1 MAHDDGETPA
11 GEGQEPPAVPADP
24 GHISFVQRLQKHFG
38 PHVDPRIDLQ
48 TEEGSV
54 PGKSEPGSGSSTSS
68 VQDFVKRLR
77 PTLAGS
83 RYDIKQE
90 VASGGMGTI
99 LRVWDE
105 DLRRN
110 LAMKVMHGRGSGSSV
125 GSDSGSGEVDPER
138 LGRFLEEAQITGQ
151 LDHPGVVPVHDL
163 GIDAKGRCY
172 FTMRFVRGRELKE
185 VFDLARASEE
195 GWTRSKVLGVVLKVC
210 EAMAY
215 AHSKGVVHRDLK
227 PSNVMVGRFGETYVM
242 DWGLARVVGRRDS
255 HDLRLKPR
263 SEDASALSLV
273 RTVRKD
279 ESTQNPDSPLV
290 TMDGDVIGTPS
301 YMAPE
306 QARGKLEEV
315 GPRSDVYSLGA
326 MLYYMLTG
334 EAPYVKPGERLSPHT
349 VLSRVLDAPPTP
361 IAKLSPHE
369 PEELIAIVEKA
380 MARDAEQRYGSML
393 EVADDIQAFLENR
406 VVRAYER
413 GSLAEFKKWV
423 VRNKGMAA
431 GIAGMFVLALGSGFG
446 FAWQQ
451 KLENARLEEQGLAVE
466 RARDQAEE
474 NLGRAKASEQAANDS
489 ATLAETRRAEADK
502 QRELAQKKE
511 REAQRSGYVANLLAA
526 DYSLRLND
534 LAEARKRLFDTAPEQ
549 RGFEWNHLS
558 LEANVPMRDLG
569 QIDRLDALA
578 FLPGENRVVYLSERG
593 ALTFRDLATNRVVPP
608 LDLAVGSSEFTSF
621 VQSFVTRHTLDID
634 PEGEHLVVCGA
645 RPELVWFDLEPPEP
659 GEVRPEGGGR
669 LLAGHKARSSAAAF
683 SPNGRRLASGDDDG
697 EVILRATGSGEIQR
711 RLASH
716 LGTVLTLAWSGDSKL
731 LLTGGRD
738 GALGLWDADSGER
751 RHFQQK
757 AHRGAVRGVAFDL
770 EGQYHFSCG
779 EDGTIHRW
787 SSANGRLVATY
798 DGHEGPIHALDFDP
812 VHERLVTAGQDRTVR
827 LWDVASGEGRILR
840 GHESGVMDVCFDG
853 PGERVLSRDKN
864 GEKSVVYLWDALG
877 DPATTTLELHRRGIN
892 ALAFDPTGQH
902 LASASEDG
910 EVVLWD
916 ALTGQPLRRLRGG
929 HTMWV
934 NSLAFRADGKLLLTG
949 SQDKTARVWD
959 VESGR
964 PLQVLGAFERHVAA
978 AVFLPDGER
987 AIVSTGDRRVRV
999 IDLATLSVQHELSGF
1014 QGIVEEFQLSADG
1027 ARLLLRSDRETQ
1039 VWDPRGTFAEPVY
1052 RRKDACDAIALRPDG
1067 QAYVSGLSSGLL
1079 QYWDMG
1085 KDVPLLSQSETSLG
1099 GIVFSPDGKRVV
1111 TWSER
1116 KGGAQAISI
1125 RDAETLETL
1134 HVLRETRTRIRCFVF
1149 NHDGTRLAT
1158 GLADGTLRIHESAG
1172 VEDRRTRQRAAAAL
1186 SESAGRIVA
1195 ELYAEHFRKERVLE
1209 ALQQDPHLPH
1219 ELRECALRLANLRG
1233 DDPLPLFERTLAECL
1248 DAGLPPES
1256 YQRALERALV
1266 ATQLAGSAVGIP
1278 VWEFEALAALARGA
1292 AALRTGRFSEAEKT
1306 LRAEHKAPFGQTPLG
1321 VYAARERA
1329 LRQLYLCLAQVR
1341 AEHRS
1346 EAEETWRLAQQ
1357 SVLSD
1362 VNLTQQAG
1370 LLALLDEVADAL
1382 GKNAPAGS

>member
-11 GEGQEPPAVPADP
+11 GAGQEAPVPPADP
-24 GHISFVQRLQKHFG
+24 GHVSFVQRLQRHFG
-38 PHVDPRIDLQ
+38 PGVDPRIDLQ
-48 TEEGSV
+48 AEEGSV

-125 GSDSGSGEVDPER
+125 SSESGSGEVDPER

-185 VFDLARASEE
+185 VFDLARRSEE
-195 GWTRSKVLGVVLKVC
+195 GWTRTKVLGVVLKVC

-227 PSNVMVGRFGETYVM
+227 PANVMVGRFGETYVM

-263 SEDASALSLV
+263 QEDASALSLV

-279 ESTQNPDSPLV
+279 ESTMNPDSPLV

-393 EVADDIQAFLENR
+393 EVADDIQAYLENR

-451 KLENARLEEQGLAVE
+451 KLENERLEKQGE
-466 RARDQAEE
+466 EISKARDEANE
-474 NLGRAKASEQAANDS
+474 NLGRAKASEQASNES

-526 DYSLRLND
+526 DFSLRLND
-534 LAEARKRLFDTAPEQ
+534 LAEARKRLADTAPEQ
-549 RGFEWNHLS
+549 RGFEYHHLA

-578 FLPGENRVVYLSERG
+578 FLPGENRAVYLSERG
-593 ALTFRDLATNRVVPP
+593 TLTFKDLGTNRVVAP
-608 LDLAVGSSEFTSF
+608 LDLAVHSSELTSF
-621 VQSFVTRHTLDID
+621 VRSFVTRHTLDID
-634 PEGEHLVVCGA
+634 PDGEHLVVCGA
-645 RPELVWFDLEPPEP
+645 GPELVLFDLEPEP
-659 GEVRPEGGGR
+659 GAPRPEGGGR
-669 LLAGHKARSSAAAF
+669 LLAGHKARSSSAAF
-683 SPNGRRLASGDDDG
+683 SPSARRLASGDDDG
-697 EVILRATGSGEIQR
+697 EVILRDALTGEIQR

-716 LGTVLTLAWSGDSKL
+716 LGAVLTLAWSGDSKL
-731 LLTGGRD
+731 LLSGGRD
-738 GALGLWDADSGER
+738 GALVLWDADTGER
-751 RHFQQK
+751 LQYQK
-757 AHRGAVRGVAFDL
+757 AHRGAVRGAAFDS
-770 EGQYHFSCG
+770 EGQFHFSAG
-779 EDGTIHRW
+779 EDGMIHRW
-787 SSANGRLVATY
+787 STSSGRLVATFT
-798 DGHEGPIHALDFDP
+798 GHEGPINALDYDP
-812 VHERLVTAGQDRTVR
+812 VHERLVSAGQDRTVR

-840 GHESGVMDVCFDG
+840 GHESGVLDVCFDG
-853 PGERVLSRDKN
+853 TGERVLSRDKN

-877 DPATTTLELHRRGIN
+877 DPTTTTLELHRRGIN
-892 ALAFDPTGQH
+892 ALSFDPSGKH

-916 ALTGQPLRRLRGG
+916 ALAGQPLRRLRGG
-929 HTMWV
+929 HTMYV
-934 NSLAFRADGKLLLTG
+934 NSLCFRADGKLLLTG

-964 PLQVLGAFERHVAA
+964 PLQVLGAFERQVEAVA
-978 AVFLPDGER
+978 FLPDGER
-987 AIVSTGDRRVRV
+987 VIVATGDKRVRV
-999 IDLATLSVQHELSGF
+999 IDLATLSVLHVLEGF
-1014 QGIVEEFQLSADG
+1014 QSSVQDFQLSPDG
-1027 ARLLLRSDRETQ
+1027 ARLLLRSDREIQ
-1039 VWDPRGTFAEPVY
+1039 VWDPRGDFSEPVY
-1052 RRKDACDAIALRPDG
+1052 RRKDNCDAIALRPDG
-1067 QAYVSGLSSGLL
+1067 KAFVSGLKSGLL
-1079 QYWDMG
+1079 QYWDTEKG
-1085 KDVPLLSQSETSLG
+1085 VPLLSLNDTSLG

-1111 TWSER
+1111 TWGER
-1116 KGGAQAISI
+1116 KSGGQAISI
-1125 RDAETLETL
+1125 RDAETLEPL
-1134 HVLRETRTRIRCFVF
+1134 HVLRETRERIRCLAFS
-1149 NHDGTRLAT
+1149 HDGTRLAS
-1158 GLADGTLRIHESAG
+1158 GLADGTLRIHESG
-1172 VEDRRTRQRAAAAL
+1172 DVEERRTRQRAAAAL
-1186 SESAGRIVA
+1186 SESAGRIVDELFA
-1195 ELYAEHFRKERVLE
+1195 ERFLQARVLE
-1209 ALQQDPHLPH
+1209 VLLQDANLPH
-1219 ELRECALRLANLRG
+1219 ELRECALRLTNLRG
-1233 DDPLPLFERTLAECL
+1233 DDPLPLLERTLAECL
-1248 DAGLPPES
+1248 DAELPSES
-1256 YQRALERALV
+1256 YQRALQRALT
-1266 ATQLAGSAVGIP
+1266 ATTLAGSAVGIP
-1278 VWEFEALAALARGA
+1278 VWEFEALA
-1292 AALRTGRFSEAEKT
+1292 
-1306 LRAEHKAPFGQTPLG
+1306 
-1321 VYAARERA
+1321 
-1329 LRQLYLCLAQVR
+1329 
-1341 AEHRS
+1341 
-1346 EAEETWRLAQQ
+1346 
-1357 SVLSD
+1357 
-1362 VNLTQQAG
+1362 
-1370 LLALLDEVADAL
+1370 
-1382 GKNAPAGS
+1382 

>member
-11 GEGQEPPAVPADP
+11 GEGHEPPAPPADP
-24 GHISFVQRLQKHFG
+24 GHVSFVQRLQRHFG

-48 TEEGSV
+48 AEEGSV
-54 PGKSEPGSGSSTSS
+54 PEKREPGSGSSTS

-77 PTLAGS
+77 PTLPGS

-110 LAMKVMHGRGSGSSV
+110 LAMKVMHARGSGSSV
-125 GSDSGSGEVDPER
+125 SDGSGSVEVDPER

-185 VFDLARASEE
+185 VFDLARKSEE
-195 GWTRSKVLGVVLKVC
+195 GWTRTKVLGVVLKVC

-227 PSNVMVGRFGETYVM
+227 PANVMVGRFGETYVM

-263 SEDASALSLV
+263 NEDASALSLV

-334 EAPYVKPGERLSPHT
+334 EAPYVKSGERLSPHT
-349 VLSRVLDAPPTP
+349 VLSRVLDGPPTP
-361 IAKLSPHE
+361 ITKLSPHE

-380 MARDAEQRYGSML
+380 MARDAALRYGSML

-431 GIAGMFVLALGSGFG
+431 GVAGMFVLALASGFG

-451 KLENARLEEQGLAVE
+451 KRENERLEERGRETAL
-466 RARDQAEE
+466 ARDQAEE
-474 NLGRAKASEQAANDS
+474 NLTRARASEQAANES
-489 ATLAETRRAEADK
+489 AALAETGRAEADK
-502 QRELAQKKE
+502 QRELAQRKE

-534 LAEARKRLFDTAPEQ
+534 LAEARARLAESAPDQ
-549 RGFEWNHLS
+549 RGFEWHHLS

-578 FLPGENRVVYLSERG
+578 FLPGENRAVFLSERG
-593 ALTFRDLATNRVVPP
+593 AVTIKDLATNRVVPP
-608 LDLAVGSSEFTSF
+608 FDLAVSTGAFSSL
-621 VQSFVTRHTLDID
+621 VQSFLTRLTLDID
-634 PEGEHLVVCGA
+634 PGGEHLVVCGSG
-645 RPELVWFDLEPPEP
+645 PELVLFDLEPLEA
-659 GEVRPEGGGR
+659 GAARREDTGR
-669 LLAGHKARSSAAAF
+669 LLAGHKGRSSAAAF
-683 SPNGRRLASGDDDG
+683 SPSGRRLASGDDEG
-697 EVILRATGSGEIQR
+697 EVLLRDAVSGEIQR
-711 RLASH
+711 RLSSH
-716 LGTVLTLAWSGDSKL
+716 VGAVLTLAWSPDSRHML
-731 LLTGGRD
+731 SGGRD
-738 GALGLWDADSGER
+738 GALVLWDADSGER
-751 RHFQQK
+751 LQYQK
-757 AHRGAVRGVAFDL
+757 GHRGAVRGAVFDL
-770 EGQYHFSCG
+770 EGQFYFSCG
-779 EDGTIHRW
+779 EDGMVHRW
-787 SSANGRLVATY
+787 SSANGRLVATFT
-798 DGHEGPIHALDFDP
+798 GHEGAIHALDYDP

-827 LWDVASGEGRILR
+827 LWDVQSGEGRILR

-853 PGERVLSRDKN
+853 AGERLLSRDRS

-877 DPATTTLELHRRGIN
+877 DPAATTLHLHRRGIN
-892 ALAFDPTGQH
+892 ALAFDPSGRH

-916 ALTGQPLRRLRGG
+916 ALSGEPLRRLRGG
-929 HTMWV
+929 HTMFV

-964 PLQVLGAFERHVAA
+964 PLQVLGAFERLVHAA
-978 AVFLPDGER
+978 AFLPDGER
-987 AIVSTGDRRVRV
+987 AIVATGDRRVRV
-999 IDLATLSVQHELSGF
+999 IDLATLAVQHELGEF
-1014 QGIVEEFQLSADG
+1014 QATVEEFQLSADG

-1039 VWDPRGTFAEPVY
+1039 VWDPRGDFSAPVY
-1052 RRKDACDAIALRPDG
+1052 RRKDRCDAIALRPDG
-1067 QAYVSGLSSGLL
+1067 RAFVSGLNSGIL
-1079 QYWDMG
+1079 QYWDMEKG
-1085 KDVPLLSQSETSLG
+1085 VPLQSKSENSLG
-1099 GIVFSPDGKRVV
+1099 GILFSPDGKRVV

-1116 KGGAQAISI
+1116 KDGGQAISI
-1125 RDAETLETL
+1125 REAETLETL
-1134 HVLRETRTRIRCFVF
+1134 HVLREPRDKIRCVAFS
-1149 NHDGTRLAT
+1149 HDGTRLAT
-1158 GLADGTLRIHESAG
+1158 GLADGTLRIHESGG
-1172 VEDRRTRQRAAAAL
+1172 VEERRTRQRAAAAL
-1186 SESAGRIVA
+1186 NESAGRIVDELFA
-1195 ELYAEHFRKERVLE
+1195 ERFLQARVLE
-1209 ALQQDPHLPH
+1209 ALLQDANLPH
-1219 ELRECALRLANLRG
+1219 ELRECALRLSNLRG
-1233 DDPLPLFERTLAECL
+1233 DDPIPLLERTLSECL
-1248 DAGLPPES
+1248 DAELPPEAH
-1256 YQRALERALV
+1256 QRAFERALT
-1266 ATQLAGSAVGIP
+1266 ATTLAGSAIGIP
-1278 VWEFEALAALARGA
+1278 VWEFEAMAALARGA
-1292 AALRTGRFSEAEKT
+1292 AALRTGRYPEAEKA
-1306 LRAEHKAPFGQTPLG
+1306 LLPEPSAPFGQTPLG
-1321 VYAARERA
+1321 IYAARERA
-1329 LRQLYLCLAQVR
+1329 LRQLFLCLAQHR
-1341 AEHRS
+1341 AEHRA
-1346 EAEETWRLAQQ
+1346 EAEATWRKAQQ

-1362 VNLTQQAG
+1362 VALAQQAE
-1370 LLALLDEVADAL
+1370 LLALLDEAADAL
-1382 GKNAPAGS
+1382 GKSAAPAGS